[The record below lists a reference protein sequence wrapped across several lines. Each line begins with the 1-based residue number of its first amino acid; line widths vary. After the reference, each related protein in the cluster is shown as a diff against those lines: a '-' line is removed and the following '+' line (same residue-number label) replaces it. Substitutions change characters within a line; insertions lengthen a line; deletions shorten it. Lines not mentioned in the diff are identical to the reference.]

1 MPDEGS
7 EAEAFTPHL
16 SSHLIFHHSSP
27 NSTDSVRVSGI
38 KLPSASDDM
47 AELII
52 HAGKLQGKRLV
63 LPEREIVVGRDED
76 CQLRLT
82 SSLVS
87 RRHCILDVRPD
98 GIWVRDLASQNG
110 TYVNDVAVTEPL
122 LLRAGDILRI
132 GAALFQVPESA
143 PQSVKPKSK
152 SAAGKIS
159 EADIADWLTD
169 DEQPSGLKD
178 SDTTVIKGRAGAKT
192 ESATVETSSAA
203 PGSSSVAGSSAFRI
217 PTAPKPVNRTVK
229 EEAAEIIRKH
239 WESVRSKQGE

>member
-1 MPDEGS
+1 
-7 EAEAFTPHL
+7 
-16 SSHLIFHHSSP
+16 
-27 NSTDSVRVSGI
+27 
-38 KLPSASDDM
+38 M

-87 RRHCILDVRPD
+87 RRHCILDIRPD

-132 GAALFQVPESA
+132 GAALFQVPEA
-143 PQSVKPKSK
+143 VPQPKTK
-152 SAAGKIS
+152 KAAGKIS
-159 EADIADWLTD
+159 DADIADWLTED
-169 DEQPSGLKD
+169 DPTNGPKE
-178 SDTTVIKGRAGAKT
+178 SDTTVIQGRAAAKT
-192 ESATVETSSAA
+192 ETATVDASPAKSD
-203 PGSSSVAGSSAFRI
+203 SSSEAGSSVFRA
-217 PTAPKPVNRTVK
+217 PTAGKPAHRTIK

-239 WESVRSKQGE
+239 WEAVRSKQGE

>member
-1 MPDEGS
+1 
-7 EAEAFTPHL
+7 
-16 SSHLIFHHSSP
+16 
-27 NSTDSVRVSGI
+27 
-38 KLPSASDDM
+38 M

-87 RRHCILDVRPD
+87 RRHCVLNVCPD

-132 GAALFQVPESA
+132 GAALFQVPESI
-143 PQSVKPKSK
+143 PQTAKTKSK
-152 SAAGKIS
+152 KDTGKIS
-159 EADIADWLTD
+159 DADIADWLTD
-169 DEQPSGLKD
+169 DDQTAGPKE
-178 SDTTVIKGRAGAKT
+178 SDTTVILGRASAKT
-192 ESATVETSSAA
+192 DTAA
-203 PGSSSVAGSSAFRI
+203 VGTSSSVVGPSPVRPPVAAKSAYRS
-217 PTAPKPVNRTVK
+217 VK

-239 WESVRSKQGE
+239 WEAVRAKQGE

>member
-1 MPDEGS
+1 
-7 EAEAFTPHL
+7 
-16 SSHLIFHHSSP
+16 
-27 NSTDSVRVSGI
+27 
-38 KLPSASDDM
+38 M

-76 CQLRLT
+76 CQMRLT

-87 RRHCILDVRPD
+87 RRHCVLDVRPG

-122 LLRAGDILRI
+122 LLRAGDVLRI

-143 PQSVKPKSK
+143 LPSSKPQPKT
-152 SAAGKIS
+152 AAGKIS
-159 EADIADWLTD
+159 DADIADWLTD
-169 DEQPSGLKD
+169 DDPTHLPKE
-178 SDTTVIKGRAGAKT
+178 SDTAVILGRAGIKT
-192 ESATVETSSAA
+192 EAATVSTAPPTS
-203 PGSSSVAGSSAFRI
+203 GSSTVSGSSVFRAA
-217 PTAPKPVNRTVK
+217 TAPRPAQRTIK

-239 WESVRSKQGE
+239 WEAVRSKPGE

>member
-1 MPDEGS
+1 
-7 EAEAFTPHL
+7 
-16 SSHLIFHHSSP
+16 
-27 NSTDSVRVSGI
+27 
-38 KLPSASDDM
+38 M

-63 LPEREIVVGRDED
+63 LPEREIAVGRDED

-143 PQSVKPKSK
+143 PQAAKPQSK
-152 SAAGKIS
+152 KAAGKIS
-159 EADIADWLTD
+159 DANIADWLTD
-169 DEQPSGLKD
+169 DDQASAPKE
-178 SDTTVIKGRAGAKT
+178 SDTTVIQGRASAKT
-192 ESATVETSSAA
+192 ETATVSTAPPTS
-203 PGSSSVAGSSAFRI
+203 GSSSVAGSSVLRT
-217 PTAPKPVNRTVK
+217 PTVARPGHRTVK

-239 WESVRSKQGE
+239 WEAARSKQGE

>member
-1 MPDEGS
+1 
-7 EAEAFTPHL
+7 
-16 SSHLIFHHSSP
+16 
-27 NSTDSVRVSGI
+27 
-38 KLPSASDDM
+38 M

-63 LPEREIVVGRDED
+63 FPEREIVVGRDED

-87 RRHCILDVRPD
+87 RRHCVLDVRSD

-110 TYVNDVAVTEPL
+110 TYVNDVAVTVPQ

-143 PQSVKPKSK
+143 PQAAKPQSRK
-152 SAAGKIS
+152 AAGKIS
-159 EADIADWLTD
+159 DADIADWLTD
-169 DEQPSGLKD
+169 EDQTNGPKE
-178 SDTTVIKGRAGAKT
+178 SDTTVIQGRASAKT
-192 ESATVETSSAA
+192 ETATVSTPSSAS
-203 PGSSSVAGSSAFRI
+203 GSSSVPGSSVFRT
-217 PTAPKPVNRTVK
+217 PTAPKPGHRTVK

-239 WESVRSKQGE
+239 WETVRSKQGE

>member
-1 MPDEGS
+1 
-7 EAEAFTPHL
+7 
-16 SSHLIFHHSSP
+16 
-27 NSTDSVRVSGI
+27 
-38 KLPSASDDM
+38 M

-52 HAGKLQGKRLV
+52 HAGKLLGKRLV

-87 RRHCILDVRPD
+87 RQHCILDVRPD

-110 TYVNDVAVTEPL
+110 TYVNDVAVTKPL

-143 PQSVKPKSK
+143 PQAAKPQPKK
-152 SAAGKIS
+152 AADKIS
-159 EADIADWLTD
+159 DANIADWLTD
-169 DEQPSGLKD
+169 DDQTSAPKE
-178 SDTTVIKGRAGAKT
+178 SDTTVIQGRASAKT
-192 ESATVETSSAA
+192 ETATVSTAPPTS
-203 PGSSSVAGSSAFRI
+203 GSSSVTGSSVIRT
-217 PTAPKPVNRTVK
+217 PTVSKPGHRSVK